1 MDDIQALIALL
12 LIFIPI
18 GTGLVLGRCLLG
30 WIFNP
35 DDGASYKKRMINGLI
50 FLALAESAMT
60 LVYIFAGY
68 FNL

>member
-18 GTGLVLGRCLLG
+18 GTGLALGRCLLG
-30 WIFNP
+30 RIFNP
-35 DDGASYKKRMINGLI
+35 DDGVSYKKRMKNGLI
-50 FLALAESAMT
+50 FLALSESAMT
-60 LVYIFAGY
+60 LGYVFAGY